1 MSAIMLRLREYARLT
16 NTLGAWGLLVSFWGV
31 FLVAFAEHMAPRF
44 GYLTGRPIGNDLPC
58 NKPECDFSVFW
69 PAGILARAHDYA
81 TLYSAPAFIRAVNTM
96 LPPSPNIETFFY
108 PPTMLL
114 PVAAVSHLPFEWGA
128 FAWMFGTLA
137 LAAAVLRL
145 ARVHW
150 LVIAAGLFSPAALL
164 NTEVAQLGALGGS
177 LLLAGLL
184 LAERRP
190 ALSGGLLGLLAAKPQ
205 IGLLVPAVYLAQ
217 RNWRGL
223 SVFALWVLALAGAS
237 AWIFGPAAW
246 RAYYM
251 LGHAETARI
260 MAAPFDPATSQGWG
274 FSISGLLR
282 THRLGVQPAL
292 ALQAICALA
301 AAGALFWLR
310 PRLPGPAFTEIAVY
324 LSLLA
329 TPYGYS
335 TDMVAYSLVLA
346 EAARRRGWR
355 IGMLDAVLWLWPGF
369 CLVVS
374 IATGVLLTPVFV
386 LAALLRA
393 ALRARAAVLP
403 PRPTGA

>member
-1 MSAIMLRLREYARLT
+1 MNALARKMREYARLAGKM
-16 NTLGAWGLLVSFWGV
+16 GAYGLLAAFWGV
-31 FLVAFAEHMAPRF
+31 FLVAFTAHMAPRF
-44 GYLTGRPIGNDLPC
+44 GYLTGRPIGNDAPC
-58 NKPECDFSVFW
+58 HKPECDFSVFW

-114 PVAAVSHLPFEWGA
+114 PVAAISHLPFEWGA
-128 FAWMFGTLA
+128 FVWMFGTLA
-137 LAAAVLRL
+137 LAAVVLRL

-150 LVIAAGLFSPAALL
+150 LVIAAGLLSPAALL

-223 SVFALWVLALAGAS
+223 GVFALWVLALAGAS

-274 FSISGLLR
+274 VSVYWLLR
-282 THRLGVQPAL
+282 SFGLGLQPAL

-355 IGMLDAVLWLWPGF
+355 IGMLDTVLWLWPGF